1 MREYKFRLWQHHKG
15 NIDNGWIIYFYLDI
29 KSRKLLPS
37 ITPKK
42 YPYKFKNSSESQ
54 LYRNFIDEHEN
65 TMEYEFMQYTGLKDK
80 NGKEIYEGDIVK
92 INYTPDIENAEED
105 FDITDVE
112 WLEDD
117 ITCGWSIDPVTSWHA
132 KVIGNIHENPELLE
146 K

>member
-1 MREYKFRLWQHHKG
+1 MREIKYRYVWESGKPVLITTEIFSIEQIEDG
-15 NIDNGWIIYFYLDI
+15 EMEDFIYAEQSELGE
-29 KSRKLLPS
+29 SLKL
-37 ITPKK
+37 I
-42 YPYKFKNSSESQ
+42 E
-54 LYRNFIDEHEN
+54 RNL
-65 TMEYEFMQYTGLKDK
+65 YTGLNDK

-132 KVIGNIHENPELLE
+132 KVIGNIHENPELLG

>member
-1 MREYKFRLWQHHKG
+1 MMKEYKFRGKR
-15 NIDNGWIIYFYLDI
+15 IDTGEWVYGSLLTCKNLYVKAGIQTWIFPKDI
-29 KSRKLLPS
+29 KPQD
-37 ITPKK
+37 ITP
-42 YPYKFKNSSESQ
+42 NG
-54 LYRNFIDEHEN
+54 EN
-65 TMEYEFMQYTGLKDK
+65 PKGIMVDPETVGMYTGLKDK

-92 INYTPDIENAEED
+92 INYTPDIEKAEED

-132 KVIGNIHENPELLE
+132 KVIGNIHENPELLG

>member
-1 MREYKFRLWQHHKG
+1 MREIKFRYVWGSGKPVLITTEIFSIEQIEDG
-15 NIDNGWIIYFYLDI
+15 EMEDFIYAEQSELGE
-29 KSRKLLPS
+29 SLKL
-37 ITPKK
+37 I
-42 YPYKFKNSSESQ
+42 E
-54 LYRNFIDEHEN
+54 RNL
-65 TMEYEFMQYTGLKDK
+65 YTGLNDK

-105 FDITDVE
+105 FDIIDVE